1 MFSSTRHRLRYKHG
15 THQNRDESAGECSSV
30 SPEEGTF
37 ILVRQGFPLGRGRVY
52 GKLPRLTRQNGEL
65 DLKSQDYNNAIKIT

>member
-30 SPEEGTF
+30 SQEEGTF
-37 ILVRQGFPLGRGRVY
+37 ILCDRASHWEEEECTGSCLDSRGKT
-52 GKLPRLTRQNGEL
+52 GNL
-65 DLKSQDYNNAIKIT
+65 I